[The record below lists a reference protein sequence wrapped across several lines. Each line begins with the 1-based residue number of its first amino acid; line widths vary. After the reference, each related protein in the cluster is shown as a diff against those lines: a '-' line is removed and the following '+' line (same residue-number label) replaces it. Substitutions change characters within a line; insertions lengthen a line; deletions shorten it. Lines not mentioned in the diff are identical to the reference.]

1 MTLISRCNTPRN
13 LAASLVLCVS
23 STASAVD
30 VNANAALTS
39 DYVWRGSSQTLEQ
52 PAVQAG
58 FKLATESGWYASA
71 WGSNVDFGAA
81 AGANSEFDLV
91 GGWSGAL
98 AADWA
103 LDVNLT
109 HYRYPASNL
118 PLNWTE
124 LDATL
129 TWKNTWLLVGHSND
143 ALASGANG
151 TYMQL
156 GAKWPLAD
164 RFRIEGVLA
173 HYALS
178 AYDDGY
184 AHASL
189 SAVWTV
195 RTPFELRLTAHATD
209 SAAKDI
215 FPGLAGSRIE
225 AAVQASF

>member
-1 MTLISRCNTPRN
+1 MTLISRFNSQRT
-13 LAASLVLCVS
+13 LAASLALCLT

-30 VNANAALTS
+30 VSGNATLTS
-39 DYVWRGSSQTLEQ
+39 DYVWRGSSQTLEE
-52 PAVQAG
+52 PAAQAG
-58 FKLATESGWYASA
+58 FKLAAASGWYASA
-71 WGSNVDFGAA
+71 WGSNVDFGTV

-91 GGWSGAL
+91 AGWSGPL

-103 LDVNLT
+103 LDVNVT

-118 PLNWTE
+118 PLDWTE

-151 TYMQL
+151 TYVQL

-164 RFRIEGVLA
+164 RFRVEGALA

-184 AHASL
+184 SHAAL
-189 SAVWTV
+189 SAVWTF
-195 RTPFELRLTAHATD
+195 RAPFELRVTAHATD

-225 AAVQASF
+225 AAVQATF